1 MISHTEFYKII
12 LSLEKN
18 LFDELHHSVHF
29 EDINKGRVGNHLV
42 NILDNEPNNGVP
54 IVRTTTQYNIPAH
67 YFSTIHHLVVACI
80 NSTIKEENSTNNEI
94 ASLREMS
101 FNNALIE
108 IYDKNYFEMNYH
120 SDQCLDLDKNSYIAL
135 FSCYERPNDSSE

>member
-1 MISHTEFYKII
+1 MISHTEFYKIT
-12 LSLEKN
+12 LPFEKN

-29 EDINKGRVGNHLV
+29 ENINKGRVGNHLV
-42 NILDNEPNNGVP
+42 NVLDNEPNNGVP